1 MGSSSRRDTYH
12 VRALSDDLRAGL
24 DKSLRLLARDLV
36 LCGRWEGDVDLLE
49 EGPGPLAG
57 VVREAAG
64 ERGGV
69 DEADEG
75 PALELE
81 LADGLDVCLGVA
93 AAGGDE

>member
-1 MGSSSRRDTYH
+1 M
-12 VRALSDDLRAGL
+12 
-24 DKSLRLLARDLV
+24 
-36 LCGRWEGDVDLLE
+36 DLLE

-57 VVREAAG
+57 VVRKAAG

-75 PALELE
+75 AALELE
-81 LADGLDVCLGVA
+81 LADDLDVSLGVA